1 MLVRFKLEISAAL
14 GNMGV
19 STFQLMAGFQEKDVK
34 GTGRHCQGSGHFGA
48 LFQLQ
53 DLDATAEFGF
63 LGMSWL

>member
-1 MLVRFKLEISAAL
+1 
-14 GNMGV
+14 MGDMGA

-53 DLDATAEFGF
+53 DLDTSAEFGF
-63 LGMSWL
+63 LVHLCHGFEFLYVK

>member
-1 MLVRFKLEISAAL
+1 MAA
-14 GNMGV
+14 

-53 DLDATAEFGF
+53 DLDGYNCRVWIRVS
-63 LGMSWL
+63 LGIYVMALSF